1 VKVLG
6 VDPFGSGPQ
15 SRALLNEMMKVGFR
29 KSELEYATEI
39 PEEGAD
45 WYMLFGSPAL
55 KEFVGP
61 DVRMADVRGQL
72 LRCDWN
78 PEALIVANYAPGYIY
93 HNPNLKPLWIEGLE
107 HAFLYYSLDVKGL
120 VA

>member
-1 VKVLG
+1 MKIIG
-6 VDPFGSGPQ
+6 VDPD
-15 SRALLNEMMKVGFR
+15 SRQGQVLKIELRKAGFR
-29 KSELEYATEI
+29 LSELEFTSEI

-72 LRCDWN
+72 LCCDWN

-93 HNPNLKPLWIEGLE
+93 HNPELKPLWIDGLQL
-107 HAFLYYSLDVKGL
+107 AFLYYSLDVKG
-120 VA
+120 VIA